1 MRIVPGAVA
10 CFILLCGCATS
21 SSIAP
26 QGGLVTAPSPHSVDI
41 TTERFR
47 AAIAAAGMREFAV
60 IDHRKGA
67 ASVDLELPPTRV
79 VVFGNPKAGTPLM
92 QCAQTVGIDL
102 PMKALVYADADGQV
116 WLTYNAP
123 GYLAERHAIEGC
135 DEVLN
140 RMTGALAKFAA
151 AAVKP

>member
-1 MRIVPGAVA
+1 M
-10 CFILLCGCATS
+10 
-21 SSIAP
+21 
-26 QGGLVTAPSPHSVDI
+26 TAQSPYTVEI

-67 ASVDLELPPTRV
+67 ASVDLELRPTRV
-79 VVFGNPKAGTPLM
+79 IVFGNPKAGTPLM

-102 PMKALVYADADGQV
+102 PMKALVYADSDGQV
-116 WLTYNAP
+116 WLSYNAP

-135 DEVLN
+135 EAVLT
-140 RMTGALAKFAA
+140 RMTNALAKFAA
-151 AAVKP
+151 AAIQP